1 MKYSK
6 MFLLMLFVSLF
17 ATAAQDHN
25 ATEKRTA
32 AFYLKNFSGQK
43 DINLYS
49 DTFYPSIQTNY
60 VTNQLSWQ
68 EVEFENT
75 YIQSLISLELFRL
88 NTHLSQ
94 DIIQASLCSPTELGQ
109 FQDYIQY
116 LYRLIS
122 MSYLFEVMLDN
133 QQKSKVF
140 TTEYACDT
148 SKFNQLIE
156 QCQPKQSD
164 MSSFIRNI
172 KQMNLMMN
180 HQAIKTNKSKSIL
193 EMNQLLKDQNNEDI
207 TVERLKLF
215 CLQNKFD
222 CSSLTERE
230 LVIFL
235 NKTCEEDQKL
245 FKKICSE
252 EDKLMGLSS
261 IPQAL
266 DLILKS
272 NASQVLSRQLDAA
285 SCLHRWSEISS
296 IHEEI
301 PHQLPL
307 IFPLVSMSLEKGEH
321 QYIQGRLFVA
331 GALREFEE
339 KGLAQ
344 IFATNTPAREVI
356 KTEKKVVPANTT
368 KPSIRVDKKITVID
382 QSPPPQAKPEI
393 IAIQKI
399 EPTLPKKSA
408 FLIAYEEMYQLNR
421 SNNFVDMIKF
431 RYDYIFSFK
440 MLRDLKEP
448 LRLYTSI
455 EALREMKA
463 HDRLGTIDGPVPL
476 SFVKYLIDTHQ
487 HHGLY
492 NIISVLSDK
501 FYVLNDIDENISKK
515 IYYLSLKNDE
525 TTQLRWQIMTLKE

>member
-1 MKYSK
+1 
-6 MFLLMLFVSLF
+6 
-17 ATAAQDHN
+17 
-25 ATEKRTA
+25 
-32 AFYLKNFSGQK
+32 
-43 DINLYS
+43 
-49 DTFYPSIQTNY
+49 
-60 VTNQLSWQ
+60 
-68 EVEFENT
+68 
-75 YIQSLISLELFRL
+75 
-88 NTHLSQ
+88 
-94 DIIQASLCSPTELGQ
+94 
-109 FQDYIQY
+109 
-116 LYRLIS
+116 
-122 MSYLFEVMLDN
+122 
-133 QQKSKVF
+133 
-140 TTEYACDT
+140 
-148 SKFNQLIE
+148 
-156 QCQPKQSD
+156 
-164 MSSFIRNI
+164 
-172 KQMNLMMN
+172 
-180 HQAIKTNKSKSIL
+180 
-193 EMNQLLKDQNNEDI
+193 
-207 TVERLKLF
+207 
-215 CLQNKFD
+215 
-222 CSSLTERE
+222 
-230 LVIFL
+230 
-235 NKTCEEDQKL
+235 
-245 FKKICSE
+245 
-252 EDKLMGLSS
+252 
-261 IPQAL
+261 
-266 DLILKS
+266 
-272 NASQVLSRQLDAA
+272 
-285 SCLHRWSEISS
+285 
-296 IHEEI
+296 
-301 PHQLPL
+301 
-307 IFPLVSMSLEKGEH
+307 
-321 QYIQGRLFVA
+321 VA